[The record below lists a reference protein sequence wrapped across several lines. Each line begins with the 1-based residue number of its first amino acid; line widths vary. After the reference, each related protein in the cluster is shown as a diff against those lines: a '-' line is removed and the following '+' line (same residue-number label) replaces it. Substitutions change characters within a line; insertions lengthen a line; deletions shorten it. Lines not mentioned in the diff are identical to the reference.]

1 MVNIVVFHS
10 VLGLRPVELGAAERL
25 RAAGHDVV
33 TPDLYAGLTAAT
45 LDDGFAL
52 MDRVGWAAISRRAAE
67 AVRDLPPST
76 VLLGVS
82 MGCGVVQSVLP
93 DRPAAAGVLLLHAL
107 AAIPASARDGLPV
120 QVHVADPDPIAPPA
134 EVAAWREATPGAEV
148 FTYPGAGHFYTDAE
162 DPGYDEVAA
171 ALTWRRALGFLRTLP
186 QAD

>member
-25 RAAGHDVV
+25 RAAGHEVV
-33 TPDLYAGLTAAT
+33 TPDLYAGLTAST
-45 LDDGFAL
+45 LEEGFAL
-52 MDRVGWAAISRRAAE
+52 MDHVGWTAISARASE
-67 AVRDLPPST
+67 AVRDLPPSS

-82 MGCGVVQSVLP
+82 MGCGVVQGVLP

-107 AAIPASARDGLPV
+107 GAIPASARGDLPV

-134 EVAAWREATPGAEV
+134 EVAAWQAVNPAAEV

-162 DPGYDEVAA
+162 GPEYDEDAST
-171 ALTWRRALGFLRTLP
+171 LTWRRVLEFLRTLP
-186 QAD
+186 RA